1 MHRAYLKFIQTTRI
15 EPAMNDISTTAKR
28 IFNALA
34 FANVSNLGE
43 FHSLLRQIDAPN
55 TAREPEQTRTIT
67 QPPGNTPVLGHIQGA
82 V

>member
-1 MHRAYLKFIQTTRI
+1 
-15 EPAMNDISTTAKR
+15 MNDISTTAKR

-43 FHSLLRQIDAPN
+43 FHSLLRQIDAPD
-55 TAREPEQTRTIT
+55 TAPEPARARTNA
-67 QPPGNTPVLGHIQGA
+67 QPAGNTPVLGHIQGA

>member
-1 MHRAYLKFIQTTRI
+1 
-15 EPAMNDISTTAKR
+15 MNDISTTAKR

-43 FHSLLRQIDAPN
+43 FHSLLRQIDAPDI
-55 TAREPEQTRTIT
+55 ARKSAQARTIA
-67 QPPGNTPVLGHIQGA
+67 QPSGNTPVLGHIQGA